1 MRVVALIPARYD
13 AQRFP
18 GKLMEALG
26 SNTVIGQTYTAAVE
40 SALFDKVVVVTD
52 SERIANHLNEI
63 GGNVLLRKEE
73 HACGSDRIAAVAHE
87 FEADIFLNIQ
97 GDEPFLDTDSLKALL
112 AVFKNDPNQ
121 EIALASLMNP
131 IVDANEIED
140 PNVVKVIV
148 NKKNQALYF
157 SRYPIPYN
165 RNTENSPKRFKHR
178 GVYAFRKDALVSFSQ
193 HEVTPLEESE
203 KIECIRFLEMGQR
216 IQMIETTREGIG
228 IDTPKDLQRA
238 RKISRKK
245 D

>member
-1 MRVVALIPARYD
+1 MRIVALIPARYD
-13 AQRFP
+13 AKRFP

-26 SNTVIGQTYTAAVE
+26 STTVIGQTYRAAEE

-52 SERIANHLNEI
+52 SESIANHLNEI

-73 HACGSDRIAAVAHE
+73 HVCGSDRIASVAHE

-112 AVFKNDPNQ
+112 TVFKNDPNHK
-121 EIALASLMNP
+121 IALASLMNP
-131 IVDANEIED
+131 IVDVNEIED

-165 RNTENSPKRFKHR
+165 RNTDNSPKHLKHR
-178 GVYAFRKDALVSFSQ
+178 GIYAFRKDALVSFSQ
-193 HEVTPLEESE
+193 HEVTPLEKSE
-203 KIECIRFLEMGQR
+203 KIECIRFLEMGHR

-228 IDTPKDLQRA
+228 IDTPKDLQKA
-238 RKISRKK
+238 RKDFHKK